1 MPLRRAALLIVA
13 MLIVGAWGARH
24 GQWPVIPQPAMPRP
38 DKLIELLRALAALAV
53 LNMAAVGASAPLARQ
68 LSTGGRLRRVV
79 LRIAAGF
86 ALLGT
91 ALAALGVAG
100 LFRAPAVLGVVT
112 VAALAGLPSLR
123 LSLRQ
128 LAGRPPPRATVAL
141 LAGVLALLAL
151 PALHAFVP
159 RYGWDAL
166 TYHLALPEWFLRT
179 GRVGLDRSSV
189 YTSFPLLTEMLYAAG
204 LALHGPAIAKLL
216 HLECGALSL
225 LLLADLARA
234 HAPRAWPLAALAVAA
249 DPTFLWET
257 TVAYSDLSLL
267 LFGTATLEALLAA
280 RADTDRAPLVRAAL
294 FTGACASTR
303 YPGLLL
309 PAALGAAWMLQPA
322 MPLPRRRDLALAL
335 AAGVALMLL
344 PWFVR
349 NTLATGNPVAAGAFH
364 PLFLRQMFR
373 FNHDIGMGR
382 GALSL
387 LLAPVNVT
395 LRSLPGHYTGGF
407 GYLVGPLHLVGA
419 LALAIAP
426 ASPMRRGLGLAAAL
440 YLVGW
445 FVTVQEA
452 RYLLPLGPVLAFG
465 GALAVD
471 DLLRDATPRAR
482 FAPWAVALVALAL
495 TASVFSPSLGP
506 VLRVA
511 LGPVAPSRVERL
523 EAAERIGDALRQSLP
538 RGARVLSL
546 FESRAWHLRGVDHVF
561 FHVNQGAPSWA
572 ELHDARVQGR
582 LCAWLRGR
590 GVTHVLINTTMYQ
603 RTPPTAVEAYQDED
617 IVADMRETLRLM
629 RRAATVAFREE
640 GITVFALDRERCVDG
655 VSGPAAAPVR

>member
-1 MPLRRAALLIVA
+1 
-13 MLIVGAWGARH
+13 
-24 GQWPVIPQPAMPRP
+24 
-38 DKLIELLRALAALAV
+38 
-53 LNMAAVGASAPLARQ
+53 
-68 LSTGGRLRRVV
+68 
-79 LRIAAGF
+79 
-86 ALLGT
+86 
-91 ALAALGVAG
+91 
-100 LFRAPAVLGVVT
+100 
-112 VAALAGLPSLR
+112 
-123 LSLRQ
+123 
-128 LAGRPPPRATVAL
+128 
-141 LAGVLALLAL
+141 
-151 PALHAFVP
+151 
-159 RYGWDAL
+159 
-166 TYHLALPEWFLRT
+166 
-179 GRVGLDRSSV
+179 
-189 YTSFPLLTEMLYAAG
+189 
-204 LALHGPAIAKLL
+204 
-216 HLECGALSL
+216 
-225 LLLADLARA
+225 
-234 HAPRAWPLAALAVAA
+234 
-249 DPTFLWET
+249 
-257 TVAYSDLSLL
+257 
-267 LFGTATLEALLAA
+267 
-280 RADTDRAPLVRAAL
+280 
-294 FTGACASTR
+294 
-303 YPGLLL
+303 
-309 PAALGAAWMLQPA
+309 MLQPA
-322 MPLPRRRDLALAL
+322 MPLPRRRDIALAL
-335 AAGVALMLL
+335 AAGVALLLL

-349 NTLATGNPVAAGAFH
+349 NTLATGNPIAAGAFH
-364 PLFLRQMFR
+364 PLFVRQMFR

-382 GALSL
+382 DALSL

-426 ASPMRRGLGLAAAL
+426 ASPLRWGLGLAAAL

-495 TASVFSPSLGP
+495 AASVFSPSLGP

-523 EAAERIGDALRQSLP
+523 EAAERLGDALRQNLP
-538 RGARVLSL
+538 RGSRVLSL

-640 GITVFALDRERCVDG
+640 GITVHAIDRERCVDG
-655 VSGPAAAPVR
+655 VSDPAAAPVR

>member
-13 MLIVGAWGARH
+13 MVIVGAWGVRH
-24 GQWPVIPQPAMPRP
+24 GQWPVLPQPAIPRLE
-38 DKLIELLRALAALAV
+38 KLVELLRALAALAV
-53 LNMAAVGASAPLARQ
+53 VNLAAVGASTPVARY
-68 LSTGGRLRRVV
+68 LSTGGRLRQSV
-79 LRIAAGF
+79 LRVAAGF

-91 ALAALGVAG
+91 ALAVVGVAG
-100 LFRAPAVLGVVT
+100 FFHPPVVLGVVV

-123 LSLRQ
+123 DALQGLSRQ
-128 LAGRPPPRATVAL
+128 APPRDTARL
-141 LAGVLALLAL
+141 LAGVLALMAL

-179 GRVGLDRSSV
+179 GRVGLDRASV

-216 HLECGALSL
+216 HLECGALAL
-225 LLLADLARA
+225 LLVADLARA
-234 HAPRAWPLAALAVAA
+234 HAPRAWPLAVLAVAA

-280 RADTDRAPLVRAAL
+280 RADPGRSPLLRAAL
-294 FTGACASTR
+294 FTGACAATR

-309 PAALGAAWMLQPA
+309 PAALGAAWMLRPEI
-322 MPLPRRRDLALAL
+322 PLSRRRGLALAL
-335 AAGVALMLL
+335 AAGVALLLL
-344 PWFVR
+344 PWFAR
-349 NTLATGNPVAAGAFH
+349 NALATGNPIAAGAFH
-364 PLFLRQMFR
+364 PLFLRQMLR
-373 FNHDIGMGR
+373 FNHDIGMGH
-382 GALSL
+382 GPLALL
-387 LLAPVNVT
+387 MAPVNVT
-395 LRSLPGHYTGGF
+395 LIALPNHYSGGF
-407 GYLVGPLHLVGA
+407 GYVVGPLHLVGA

-426 ASPMRRGLGLAAAL
+426 ASPVRRALGIAAAL
-440 YLVGW
+440 YLLGW
-445 FVTVQEA
+445 FLSVQEA
-452 RYLLPLGPVLAFG
+452 RYLLPLGPVLAL
-465 GALAVD
+465 GAATAVD

-482 FAPWAVALVALAL
+482 LASWGVALVALAL
-495 TASVFSPSLGP
+495 TWSVFSPSLGP

-511 LGPVAPSRVERL
+511 LGSIAPSRVERL
-523 EAAERIGDALRQSLP
+523 EPAERLGDALRQGLP

-546 FESRAWHLRGVDHVF
+546 FESRAWHLRGIDTVF

-590 GVTHVLINTTMYQ
+590 GVTHVLVNTTMYQ
-603 RTPPTAVEAYQDED
+603 RTPPTAVDGYGDAD

-640 GITVFALDRERCVDG
+640 GMTVFALDRERCVDG
-655 VSGPAAAPVR
+655 LSDPAAAPGR